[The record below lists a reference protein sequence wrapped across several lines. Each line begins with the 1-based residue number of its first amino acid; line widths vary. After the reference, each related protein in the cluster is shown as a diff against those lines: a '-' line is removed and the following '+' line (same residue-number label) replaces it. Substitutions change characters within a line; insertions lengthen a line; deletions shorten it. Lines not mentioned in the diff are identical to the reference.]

1 MNRNIRYTQFSILNA
16 LCCETSSRIIIST
29 NLRALG
35 ITDGDLDLA
44 WKDFKDRGMV
54 VQESMVI
61 GDFRGADTDR
71 YRLPNWTGHINDCVL
86 CGRPVASGILAEEVQ
101 NMVREVLGKAHG
113 GCLFPETWP
122 DELRFLPL
130 GL

>member
-1 MNRNIRYTQFSILNA
+1 
-16 LCCETSSRIIIST
+16 
-29 NLRALG
+29 
-35 ITDGDLDLA
+35 
-44 WKDFKDRGMV
+44 MV

-71 YRLPNWTGHINDCVL
+71 YRLPNWTGRINDCVL
-86 CGRPVASGILAEEVQ
+86 CGKPVASGILAEEVQ
-101 NMVREVLGKAHG
+101 NMAREVLGKAHG

-122 DELRFLPL
+122 GDLRFLPL